1 MCVCVFCTVCSHRV
15 GDSLGSG
22 QFGVVHRGRWAGGGG
37 GAPVEVAIKT
47 LRPESRQEDKLK
59 FLQEAAI
66 NGQFR
71 HPNIVRLHG
80 VVTVGEPVS
89 GSILCYFY

>member
-1 MCVCVFCTVCSHRV
+1 MSNPSDSVCSENLNPDPHRV
-15 GDSLGSG
+15 GESLGSG
-22 QFGVVHRGRWAGGGG
+22 QFGVVNRGKWLAGGGS
-37 GAPVEVAIKT
+37 PVDVAIKT
-47 LRPESRQEDKLK
+47 LRPESREEDKLR

-89 GSILCYFY
+89 

>member
-1 MCVCVFCTVCSHRV
+1 MKTDPDLHRV
-15 GDSLGSG
+15 GDLLGSG
-22 QFGVVHRGRWAGGGG
+22 QFGVVSRGKWLARGGS
-37 GAPVEVAIKT
+37 PVEVAIKT
-47 LRPESRQEDKLK
+47 LRPESGEEDKLK

-89 GSILCYFY
+89 

>member
-1 MCVCVFCTVCSHRV
+1 M
-15 GDSLGSG
+15 
-22 QFGVVHRGRWAGGGG
+22 
-37 GAPVEVAIKT
+37 EVAIKT
-47 LRPESRQEDKLK
+47 LRPQSREEDKLK

-89 GSILCYFY
+89 GDAPLPHPSSSWSHVQVMIVLEFLPNGDLREFLNSLKSQ